1 MKICLIGPGM
11 MPIPPLGWGG
21 VEHLIWNYFNQ
32 LSQRGHDVHI
42 INTADLNQIIKET
55 NEGEF
60 DAVHLH
66 YDAYAAI
73 MPHIKCDKKLAT
85 SHYPWLENPEPQYTW
100 IFKDFASCGCHVVAL
115 ADKIKKAFVER
126 GCEDENVSVLANG
139 IDTSLYAFK
148 ETDLE
153 HADKSIFLA
162 KIEARKRQ
170 MSLQGKGMNVHF
182 AGIMGNNTNFD
193 QSDPDYIGELSKDEI
208 FKRLTE
214 YANMVLLS
222 QAEAHAFVCVE
233 GLVAGCGL
241 VISEGC
247 TAHLDTTKPFISVIP
262 EDKIGDSDYVKS
274 VIEDNRNTSLSMR
287 SEIRAYGKDNFDWD
301 VILSQYEEIIK
312 KA

>member
-21 VEHLIWNYFNQ
+21 VEHLIWNYYNQ

-42 INTADLNQIIKET
+42 INTKDLNQII
-55 NEGEF
+55 NEANSGEF
-60 DAVHLH
+60 DVIHLH
-66 YDAYAAI
+66 YDAYASI

-85 SHYPWLENPEPQYTW
+85 SHYPWLEEPEPQYLW

-115 ADKIKKAFVER
+115 ADKIKTAFVDR
-126 GCEDENVSVLANG
+126 GCEGDNVSVLANG
-139 IDTSLYAFK
+139 I
-148 ETDLE
+148 ETDLYDFKESELE
-153 HADKSIFLA
+153 HPDKSIFLA

-170 MSLQGKGMNVHF
+170 MLLQGKGLNVHF

-193 QSDPDYIGELSKDEI
+193 QSDPDYIGELTKDQI
-208 FKRLTE
+208 YSRLTD
-214 YANMVLLS
+214 YANMILLS
-222 QAEAHAFVCVE
+222 KAEAHAFVCVE

-247 TAHLDTTKPFISVIP
+247 TAHLDTSKPFITVIP
-262 EDKIGDSDYVKS
+262 EDKLEDDDYVRKA
-274 VIEDNRNTSLSMR
+274 IEENRQTSLSMR

-301 VILSQYEEIIK
+301 TILSQYEEIIK
-312 KA
+312 SA